1 MAYRG
6 APGIKKDPALTAAD
20 RMVRRINTRL
30 EQTARR
36 LGTQSAAYGHLEQVV
51 STIFNKPTDFIH
63 TESGAMRISRSREN
77 LTAATAKQAQQLLKR
92 IERLPTVKSEEER
105 LLKQFVERTGF
116 SPIGRYGKKQ
126 AISEQAKIMNDLRE
140 NLDKKLSALYDLIGI
155 TGDDDARMQIRS
167 ISKGRWTS
175 AADIQLMTDIAQ
187 QELNENR
194 EIIEEYYADQG
205 IPIPEGIF

>member
-1 MAYRG
+1 M

-20 RMVRRINTRL
+20 RMIRRINTRL

-51 STIFNKPTDFIH
+51 STIFNRPTDFIH

-77 LTAATAKQAQQLLKR
+77 LAAATAKQAERLLKR
-92 IERLPTVKSEEER
+92 LERLPTVKQEEER
-105 LLKQFVERTGF
+105 LLKQFAERTGF
-116 SPIGRYGKKQ
+116 QPAGRAGKKQ
-126 AISEQAKIMNDLRE
+126 AIAEQSAIMNSLRS
-140 NLDKKLSALYDLIGI
+140 NLESKLAALYDLIGI

-175 AADIQLMTDIAQ
+175 AADMQLMIDIADKELRENADIL
-187 QELNENR
+187 QEFY
-194 EIIEEYYADQG
+194 EEQG
-205 IPIPEGIF
+205 IPEG

>member
-1 MAYRG
+1 MAR
-6 APGIKKDPALTAAD
+6 APGIKKDPALSAAD
-20 RMVRRINTRL
+20 RMIRRINTRL

-51 STIFNKPTDFIH
+51 STIFNRPTDFIH

-77 LTAATAKQAQQLLKR
+77 LVAATAKQAERLLKR
-92 IERLPTVKSEEER
+92 LERLPMVKQEEER
-105 LLKQFVERTGF
+105 LLKQFAERTGF
-116 SPIGRYGKKQ
+116 QPAGRAGKKQ
-126 AISEQAKIMNDLRE
+126 AISEQAKIMNDLRS
-140 NLDKKLSALYDLIGI
+140 NLESKLAALYDLISI

-175 AADIQLMTDIAQ
+175 AAELKLMEDIAKK
-187 QELNENR
+187 ELAENR
-194 EIIEEYYADQG
+194 EIIEEFYSDQG

>member
-1 MAYRG
+1 MER

-20 RMVRRINTRL
+20 RMIRRINTRL

-51 STIFNKPTDFIH
+51 STIFNRPTDFIH

-77 LTAATAKQAQQLLKR
+77 LVAATAKQAERLLKR
-92 IERLPTVKSEEER
+92 LERLPTVKQEEER
-105 LLKQFVERTGF
+105 LLKQFAERTGF
-116 SPIGRYGKKQ
+116 QPAGRAGKKQ
-126 AISEQAKIMNDLRE
+126 AIAEQSAIMNSLRSNLE
-140 NLDKKLSALYDLIGI
+140 NKLAALYDLIGI

-175 AADIQLMTDIAQ
+175 AADMQLMIDIADKEL
-187 QELNENR
+187 QEN
-194 EIIEEYYADQG
+194 ADILQDFYDEQG
-205 IPIPEGIF
+205 IPEG

>member
-20 RMVRRINTRL
+20 RMIRRINTRL

-77 LTAATAKQAQQLLKR
+77 LTAATAKQAERLLKR
-92 IERLPTVKSEEER
+92 MERLPTVKEEEAR
-105 LLKQFVERTGF
+105 LLKQFAERTGF
-116 SPIGRYGKKQ
+116 QPSGRAGKKQ
-126 AISEQAKIMNDLRE
+126 AIAEQSQIINSLRSNLE
-140 NLDKKLSALYDLIGI
+140 NKLSALYDLIGI

-175 AADIQLMTDIAQ
+175 AADMQLMINIADKELQENADIL
-187 QELNENR
+187 QEFY
-194 EIIEEYYADQG
+194 EEQG
-205 IPIPEGIF
+205 IPEG

>member
-1 MAYRG
+1 MAR

-20 RMVRRINTRL
+20 RMIRRINTRL

-51 STIFNKPTDFIH
+51 STIFNRPTDFIH

-77 LTAATAKQAQQLLKR
+77 LVAATAKQAERLLKR
-92 IERLPTVKSEEER
+92 LERLPTVKQEEER
-105 LLKQFVERTGF
+105 LLKQFAERTGF
-116 SPIGRYGKKQ
+116 QPAGRAGKKQ
-126 AISEQAKIMNDLRE
+126 AIAEQSAIMNSLRSNLE
-140 NLDKKLSALYDLIGI
+140 NKLAALYDLIGI

-175 AADIQLMTDIAQ
+175 AADMQLMIDIADKEL
-187 QELNENR
+187 QEN
-194 EIIEEYYADQG
+194 ADILQEFYDEQG
-205 IPIPEGIF
+205 IPEG